1 MLQPGDIIE
10 GPSGNHYELI
20 SKDANGMWTYVQK
33 SDGSVH
39 WGQDFALSTW
49 HLISSKPLTT
59 ATAPIT
65 GGTGI
70 TIING
75 IIGRTYHVGDVYS
88 TINSIYGNVTNVE
101 YELISYDPIQGFWQ
115 CGAPGK
121 PGSTIL
127 ILQSILD
134 SMTFVRNVAAPQPTT
149 SPGTQGTAHGPM
161 GFAGPPGIPTVTS
174 PTLNASGGLALRPPP
189 SVPQYINDMFA
200 NYINSS
206 YVGQPTVDLKHYPH
220 KCPRCNS
227 PAYVGIV
234 PNSIDCSNK
243 SCIKRS

>member
-88 TINSIYGNVTNVE
+88 MMYAVYGNITNIE
-101 YELISYDPIQGFWQ
+101 YELISYDPHQGFWQ
-115 CGAPGK
+115 VCEPSNRGTSIPV
-121 PGSTIL
+121 
-127 ILQSILD
+127 LQSLLD
-134 SMTFVRNVAAPQPTT
+134 SMTFVRNVAAPP
-149 SPGTQGTAHGPM
+149 SP
-161 GFAGPPGIPTVTS
+161 S
-174 PTLNASGGLALRPPP
+174 PSPQIVPPP
-189 SVPQYINDMFA
+189 AP
-200 NYINSS
+200 
-206 YVGQPTVDLKHYPH
+206 P
-220 KCPRCNS
+220 
-227 PAYVGIV
+227 PA
-234 PNSIDCSNK
+234 PAAPPP
-243 SCIKRS
+243 

>member
-59 ATAPIT
+59 ATAPIPPNRGNIGEVWECPKT
-65 GGTGI
+65 HIFGLTQFVLVSFNYNTRIWDVKHVSNGGHLTFSENLSGM
-70 TIING
+70 TL
-75 IIGRTYHVGDVYS
+75 VG
-88 TINSIYGNVTNVE
+88 
-101 YELISYDPIQGFWQ
+101 
-115 CGAPGK
+115 
-121 PGSTIL
+121 GS
-127 ILQSILD
+127 
-134 SMTFVRNVAAPQPTT
+134 FV
-149 SPGTQGTAHGPM
+149 
-161 GFAGPPGIPTVTS
+161 
-174 PTLNASGGLALRPPP
+174 LKPPP
-189 SVPQYINDMFA
+189 SVPQYINYMFA

-220 KCPRCNS
+220 KCPRCS
-227 PAYVGIV
+227 QPAYVGIV

-243 SCIKRS
+243 SCIIRS